1 MNLAKLASPSPA
13 ALNEGISI
21 VRRVIGAQSKSGLT
35 TSELYRLSLK
45 ESPTSSFKPSSPPTG
60 SRAAFINPIPKPP
73 HPEHPIYS
81 KTFLKRAILPVL
93 EGRRE
98 IQLVRTTRL
107 RAVNQPKEL
116 APGKATN
123 KNATKQSAAPVPASP
138 VTVWLWKPVDKAT
151 LPQPKPKSADVSPAK
166 EDWGHLNKR
175 RRASRIAKLRGVS
188 H

>member
-81 KTFLKRAILPVL
+81 KTELFFLFWRGDAKS
-93 EGRRE
+93 
-98 IQLVRTTRL
+98 QLVRTTRL

-116 APGKATN
+116 APGKAAN
-123 KNATKQSAAPVPASP
+123 KNATKQSAAPIPASP